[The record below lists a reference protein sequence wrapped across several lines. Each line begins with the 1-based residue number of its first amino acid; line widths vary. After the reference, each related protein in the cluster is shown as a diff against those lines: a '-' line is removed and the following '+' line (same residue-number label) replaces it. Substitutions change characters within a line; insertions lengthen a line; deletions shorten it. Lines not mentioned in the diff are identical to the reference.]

1 MAGFLEPRHEGLRR
15 ELRAKFAN
23 LQPDETDAEGTA
35 LAKLVRALDI
45 YRYLLPTEF
54 GGFGERP
61 DVRTLCVIRDE
72 LAYRHPA
79 ADSVFAVQGLGSF
92 PIFLAGDTP

>member
-1 MAGFLEPRHEGLRR
+1 MIGFLESQHQKLRR
-15 ELRAKFAN
+15 QLRAKFAN
-23 LQPDETDAEGTA
+23 LRPDETDADGTA
-35 LAKLVRALDI
+35 LAKLVRGLDI
-45 YRYLLPTEF
+45 YRYLLPAEF

-61 DVRTLCVIRDE
+61 DVRTLCLIRDE